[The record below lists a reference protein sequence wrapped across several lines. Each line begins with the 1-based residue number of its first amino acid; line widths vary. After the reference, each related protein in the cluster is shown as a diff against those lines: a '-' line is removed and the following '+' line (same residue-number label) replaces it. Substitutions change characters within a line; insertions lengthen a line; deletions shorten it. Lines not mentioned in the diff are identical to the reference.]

1 MDKLALKKSS
11 NNEVFEHT
19 QKELAEQM
27 ETEDFQSRNND
38 YFKSTP
44 TKLDISI
51 AKLRQKYKWY
61 KTEWTNKTNRARNC
75 SGLDPVKEPH
85 WYQILNPVFAET
97 HKPLNLVS
105 SAAEISFVNEN
116 FSDSSLEE
124 HDNNDNDE
132 SEPASFSR
140 SDGTDLNDLDTEDK
154 QADDSRGVADDRLS
168 QDLLI
173 NLCLFDFNAL

>member
-1 MDKLALKKSS
+1 M
-11 NNEVFEHT
+11 
-19 QKELAEQM
+19 
-27 ETEDFQSRNND
+27 
-38 YFKSTP
+38 
-44 TKLDISI
+44 
-51 AKLRQKYKWY
+51 
-61 KTEWTNKTNRARNC
+61 
-75 SGLDPVKEPH
+75 
-85 WYQILNPVFAET
+85 
-97 HKPLNLVS
+97 S